1 MMTNDS
7 ETLCMVNKIFKT
19 KIPFYIHKTTHKDPE
34 TRDHSSTG
42 RFFSFLAW
50 LHRSG
55 VLVQKKECS
64 TFTLKLTW

>member
-42 RFFSFLAW
+42 RFFHFQLGYTGVAFLCK
-50 LHRSG
+50 
-55 VLVQKKECS
+55 KKECS